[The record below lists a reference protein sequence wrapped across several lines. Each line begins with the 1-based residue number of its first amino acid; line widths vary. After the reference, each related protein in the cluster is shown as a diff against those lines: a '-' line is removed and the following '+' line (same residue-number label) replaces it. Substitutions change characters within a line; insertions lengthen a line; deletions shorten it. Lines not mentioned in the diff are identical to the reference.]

1 MICRLLSLEQIQLR
15 TKNGVKG
22 IHHIFGRKVYNI
34 QSGEGLIY
42 DSTKKPNKRYMY
54 YYDQSS
60 NIRINEKILDEQI
73 APLIDNHFNKITKEI
88 IRKRVVSLKH
98 LDSNTNVLDHLY
110 VKGVIDKVYYRKVTK
125 EITDSIRPK
134 EKVIYDLTKNTL
146 KWDGMEVLDKVR
158 VIKSHVDKIFVDVYK
173 KRL

>member
-1 MICRLLSLEQIQLR
+1 
-15 TKNGVKG
+15 
-22 IHHIFGRKVYNI
+22 
-34 QSGEGLIY
+34 
-42 DSTKKPNKRYMY
+42 MY

-60 NIRINEKILDEQI
+60 NIRVNEKILDEQI